1 MGGYYLYTC
10 NNTKMTIPSSQIFA
24 RVSGRRNRETGRS
37 FSKVYVRIRHQE
49 RALVTL
55 LNNIVLNLWRLSLIA
70 LKWILDSTIVF
81 RISYKIFVLQDFLK
95 YETLEIEMIAY
106 GNLFA

>member
-55 LNNIVLNLWRLSLIA
+55 LNNIVLNLWRLSNSVKMDIRLNNCFQN
-70 LKWILDSTIVF
+70 ILQNIRSSRLF
-81 RISYKIFVLQDFLK
+81 
-95 YETLEIEMIAY
+95 EI
-106 GNLFA
+106 